1 MAAAEKRYGFW
12 LSIVAA
18 VVSAL
23 IAGATE
29 LTDIFG
35 AADAHKINAVLILS
49 NTVINGV
56 NAVLHAIPSQPGVAA
71 LKEFYLAKQP

>member
-1 MAAAEKRYGFW
+1 MQIDPRWGFW

-18 VVSAL
+18 IVSAL

-35 AADAHKINAVLILS
+35 QADAHKINAVLILA

-56 NAVLHAIPSQPGVAA
+56 NAVLHAIPSKPGPAA
-71 LKEFYLAKQP
+71 LSEFYLASKP

>member
-1 MAAAEKRYGFW
+1 LQIDPRIGFW
-12 LSIVAA
+12 LSITAA
-18 VVSAL
+18 VISAL

-35 AADAHKINAVLILS
+35 QAEAHKINAVLILA

-56 NAVLHAIPSQPGVAA
+56 NAVLHAIPSGPGPSA

>member
-1 MAAAEKRYGFW
+1 MQVDPRYGFW

-23 IAGATE
+23 IAGAAN
-29 LTDIFG
+29 LTDVFG
-35 AADAHKINAVLILS
+35 ASTAHKVNAVLILA
-49 NTVINGV
+49 NTIINAV
-56 NAVLHAIPSQPGVAA
+56 NAVLHAIPSGPGPAA

>member
-1 MAAAEKRYGFW
+1 MQIDPRYGFW

-29 LTDIFG
+29 LTEVFG
-35 AADAHKINAVLILS
+35 QSTAHRINAVLILA
-49 NTVINGV
+49 NTAINGV
-56 NAVLHAIPSQPGVAA
+56 NAVLHAIPSEPGPAA
-71 LKEFYLAKQP
+71 LSEFYLAKKP